1 MSAAADLQAPAAGL
15 LPAALAE
22 KLTDEQRQAL
32 AEAPRGQRL
41 AALAAALARPEAE
54 VLATLAAAAGL
65 DVACNL

>member
-32 AEAPRGQRL
+32 AEAPRMREWWDLMEAMQIPHPRRQPGAWW
-41 AALAAALARPEAE
+41 AAMDE
-54 VLATLAAAAGL
+54 VFHQ
-65 DVACNL
+65 D